1 MMNLLNKKPVM
12 LAAITAYVAVMCYI
26 AWEVV
31 VK

>member
-1 MMNLLNKKPVM
+1 MMNFLNKKPVV
-12 LAAITAYVAVMCYI
+12 LATITAYVAAMCYI